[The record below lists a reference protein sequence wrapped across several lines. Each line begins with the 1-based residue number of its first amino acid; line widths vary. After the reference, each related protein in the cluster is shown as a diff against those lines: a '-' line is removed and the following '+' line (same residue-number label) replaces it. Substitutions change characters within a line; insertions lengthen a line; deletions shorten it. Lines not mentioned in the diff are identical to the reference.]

1 VTFLLD
7 VNVLVALVL
16 PVHEHHHIARRWFE
30 VEAEAEGWATCTV
43 SELGAIRICAYFEV
57 PPKATA
63 DPLMV
68 LRRTARGHVW
78 WTDMMPGRLTEV
90 RAAAGPK
97 QVTDRYLPGLVRR
110 RGGRVATLD
119 RGLARSGGS
128 DVICLLPT
136 DS

>member
-1 VTFLLD
+1 VISLLD

-16 PVHEHHHIARRWFE
+16 PVHEHHQIARQWFE

-43 SELGAIRICAYFEV
+43 SELGAIRICAHLNV
-57 PPKATA
+57 PPRATA
-63 DPLMV
+63 DTLMV

-90 RAAAGPK
+90 RAAIGPK
-97 QVTDRYLPGLVRR
+97 QITDRYLLGLARR

-119 RGLARSGGS
+119 RGLARTGGA
-128 DVICLLPT
+128 DVVGLLP
-136 DS
+136 SEA